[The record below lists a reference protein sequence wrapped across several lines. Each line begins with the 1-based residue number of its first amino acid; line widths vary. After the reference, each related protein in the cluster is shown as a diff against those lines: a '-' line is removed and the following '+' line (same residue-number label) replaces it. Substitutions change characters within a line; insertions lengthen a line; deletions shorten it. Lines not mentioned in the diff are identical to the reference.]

1 MRDGDL
7 AATMLRQ
14 KTPVP
19 ATPSRTRAARRDLLL
34 ALDHPDVLLA
44 LIVAVWDREVV
55 HEEEYGFA
63 A

>member
-1 MRDGDL
+1 
-7 AATMLRQ
+7 MLRQ